1 MLELNQPA
9 PLSIQVQDQDGKT
22 VALQDYLGKPVVIY
36 FYPKDDT
43 PGCTKEACSFR
54 DYQSEL
60 QKLGVQ
66 VIGVSADSAEKHQKF
81 IAKYDLN
88 FPLWSDPN
96 KELIDAFGAVGE
108 KKMFGKT
115 FQGIIRSTFALDE
128 NGVVIQ
134 VWPKV
139 KPADHAQEI
148 IKFFREYLAI
158 SD

>member
-1 MLELNQPA
+1 MLQIQETA
-9 PLSIQVQDQDGKT
+9 PLNISVQDQDGNS
-22 VALQDYLGKPVVIY
+22 VSLSEYLGKPVVIY

-60 QKLGVQ
+60 QDLGVQ
-66 VIGVSADSAEKHQKF
+66 VIGVSADSPKKHQKF

-88 FPLWSDPN
+88 FPLWSDPD
-96 KELIDAFGAVGE
+96 KKLIKAFGALGE

-115 FQGIIRSTFALDE
+115 YQGILRSTFALDSE
-128 NGVVIQ
+128 GVVVK

-148 IKFFREYLAI
+148 LDFFTDKTVR
-158 SD
+158 